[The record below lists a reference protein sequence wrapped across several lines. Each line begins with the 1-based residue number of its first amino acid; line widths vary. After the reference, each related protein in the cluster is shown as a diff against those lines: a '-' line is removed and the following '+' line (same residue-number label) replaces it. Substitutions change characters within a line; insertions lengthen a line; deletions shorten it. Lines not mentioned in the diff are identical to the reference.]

1 MPNTLVRR
9 PWCFHCFC
17 FFYFQMWWEFLF
29 CAFFPNVNGIVSS
42 SDIFF
47 PFRGSSCSLQMGF
60 WGWGSLTNSIVDTGA
75 WLHVANCCG
84 LKCPKL
90 PWIYLLFSDA
100 WVVLTLDVYLRE
112 PEKTP
117 EMQRICLKTAVSFQA
132 PPPLPNPATW
142 QPNAIDSEPSC
153 LLVAPLVLF
162 LNAVCFSN
170 SCASAS
176 INI

>member
-17 FFYFQMWWEFLF
+17 FFYFQMWWELLLVR
-29 CAFFPNVNGIVSS
+29 FFPNVNGIVSS
-42 SDIFF
+42 SDISFLF
-47 PFRGSSCSLQMGF
+47 MVPLVHSKWDFEGGAHSQTSLWTLERGFSWLIAKISKTPLDLFVCYSRLMSRSDLGCIFARAGKKRQKCRQF
-60 WGWGSLTNSIVDTGA
+60 A
-75 WLHVANCCG
+75 W
-84 LKCPKL
+84 KL
-90 PWIYLLFSDA
+90 PSHSR
-100 WVVLTLDVYLRE
+100 LR
-112 PEKTP
+112 
-117 EMQRICLKTAVSFQA
+117 
-132 PPPLPNPATW
+132 PLSPNPASG

-162 LNAVCFSN
+162 FFKCSLFSN